1 MTVKNRIATLLP
13 SIGYV
18 ILARDIPIDHEGS
31 HLLCGLFLK
40 SRCSPQPAQPGD
52 GGQPQGF
59 VPTSP
64 GPAGPRL
71 LAFTEVSTAL
81 PQ

>member
-1 MTVKNRIATLLP
+1 MKE
-13 SIGYV
+13 V
-18 ILARDIPIDHEGS
+18 ICS
-31 HLLCGLFLK
+31 VVCFLRAVVPH
-40 SRCSPQPAQPGD
+40 SLHSQETGD
-52 GGQPQGF
+52 QPQGF